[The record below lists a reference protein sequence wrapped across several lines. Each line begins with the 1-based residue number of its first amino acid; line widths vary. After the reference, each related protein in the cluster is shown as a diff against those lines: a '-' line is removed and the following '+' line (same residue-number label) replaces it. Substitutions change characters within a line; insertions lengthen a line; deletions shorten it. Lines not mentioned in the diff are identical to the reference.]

1 MNNTTNNEPRD
12 YIFFDFE
19 GGATIISNARS
30 FKDAINKYCKFE
42 GKILKTSLNLFRKDL
57 EGFRDN
63 DVEGIMSLFYR
74 YTLSRAY
81 TIDRVY
87 LIDKKI
93 YALGEIK

>member
-19 GGATIISNARS
+19 GGATIINNASS

-42 GKILKTSLNLFRKDL
+42 GNLTSLNLFRKDL

-63 DVEGIMSLFYR
+63 DVEGIMSLYYR

-81 TIDRVY
+81 AIERVY
-87 LIDKKI
+87 LIDKEI